1 MGNHIITF
9 DTVNKIIMYDD
20 KVINNVV
27 SIDIKSSA
35 TECTEVTLKI
45 CGVDVKAKIAVEEE
59 LDVQ

>member
-1 MGNHIITF
+1 
-9 DTVNKIIMYDD
+9 MYDD

-45 CGVDVKAKIAVEEE
+45 CGVDVNAKIAVEE
-59 LDVQ
+59 